1 MRDDLDMTVEN
12 LSAGIASAV
21 NPRECP
27 AGELPLVVDLDGA
40 LLKVDTLHE
49 SLIALLVRRP
59 LKLIRALVVLMT
71 NGRAALKAMLASL
84 GVLDIEAL
92 PLREDV
98 VFWLREQAA
107 AGRALHLAA
116 AADQSVVARFG
127 ARLQMF
133 VSCTGSNGRLDLQA
147 GAKVDYLRSRFPE
160 GFSYAGD
167 CATDPAIWRS
177 AGTVVL
183 IGTRSAIR
191 RSAEGLNKPVEAE
204 FPVLKAGAGIL
215 LKQLRLHQWSKNIL
229 VFLPL
234 LLAHRF
240 TDLQGWLHVLLAFF
254 GMGLT
259 ASATYVVNDLS
270 DLADDRRHAT
280 KRNRPL
286 AAGTFPSAA
295 ALAIVP
301 LMLTG
306 GFALAF
312 AASREAAI
320 TLGAYLTLTLLY
332 SMRLKR
338 VPLLDTAV
346 IGLLFTLR
354 ILLGAAAV
362 RTPPSPWLLAF
373 SVMLFFSL
381 AMAKRQSEIAKTLR
395 LTRTETVAGRGYQ
408 PGDVMLTLVYGITSG
423 IASLVI
429 SMLYITNGVATELY
443 GSPDWLWAVPLLLY
457 LWQMRVWLLAHRGVL
472 DDDPIVFALKDR
484 ISLAL
489 GAGCL
494 LALYLAL

>member
-1 MRDDLDMTVEN
+1 MAAQY
-12 LSAGIASAV
+12 LSVNDNVAVRLADASLHD
-21 NPRECP
+21 P
-27 AGELPLVVDLDGA
+27 LPLVVDLDGA
-40 LLKVDTLHE
+40 LLKVDPIQE
-49 SLIALLVRRP
+49 RLIALLLRQPWQV
-59 LKLIRALVVLMT
+59 LCAFVVLIT
-71 NGRAALKAMLASL
+71 RGRVAMRARIASFDT
-84 GVLDIEAL
+84 LDVEAL
-92 PLREDV
+92 PLREEV
-98 VFWLREQAA
+98 VAWLREQAA
-107 AGRALHLAA
+107 AGREVHLLSG
-116 AADQSVVARFG
+116 ADRAIVARLA
-127 ARLQMF
+127 ARLQF
-133 VSCTGSNGRLDLQA
+133 FESCIDTDGRHNRQA
-147 GAKVDYLRSRFPE
+147 VATAPWLERRFPR
-160 GFSYAGD
+160 GFSYVGGSGSELAVWQSATSVVVAGGRPSRA
-167 CATDPAIWRS
+167 CEMGRAS
-177 AGTVVL
+177 
-183 IGTRSAIR
+183 
-191 RSAEGLNKPVEAE
+191 KPVEAE
-204 FPVLKAGAGIL
+204 FPASPIAAGIF
-215 LKQLRLHQWSKNIL
+215 LKQLRLHQWSKNVL
-229 VFLPL
+229 VVLPL

-240 TDLQGWLHVLLAFF
+240 TDLQGWLHVLLAFL

-286 AAGTFPSAA
+286 AAGTFPSLA

-301 LMLTG
+301 LMLTA

-320 TLGAYLTLTLLY
+320 TLAAYLALTLLY
-332 SMRLKR
+332 SLRLKR

-381 AMAKRQSEIAKTLR
+381 AMAKRQSEMAKTLR
-395 LTRTETVAGRGYQ
+395 LTNTETVAGRGYQ
-408 PGDVMLTLVYGITSG
+408 PGDAMLTLVYGITSG

-457 LWQMRVWLLAHRGVL
+457 LWQMRVWLLAHRGTL
-472 DDDPIVFALKDR
+472 DDDPIVFALKDA
-484 ISLAL
+484 ISLGL

>member
-1 MRDDLDMTVEN
+1 MTVEN
-12 LSAGIASAV
+12 RSAGGAAAV
-21 NPRECP
+21 RARDYP
-27 AGELPLVVDLDGA
+27 AVAPPLVVDLDGA

-49 SLIALLVRRP
+49 SLIALMVWRP
-59 LKLIRALVVLMT
+59 LELLRALIVLIRH
-71 NGRAALKAMLASL
+71 GRGAMKAMLASL
-84 GVLDIEAL
+84 EVLDIEAL
-92 PLREDV
+92 PLREEV
-98 VFWLREQAA
+98 VVWLREQAA
-107 AGRALHLAA
+107 AGRRLHLVA
-116 AADQSVVARFG
+116 AADQEVADGFG
-127 ARLQMF
+127 ARLQIF
-133 VSCTGSNGRLDLQA
+133 ESCTGGDRGLTLQED
-147 GAKVDYLRSRFPE
+147 AKAAHITGRFPD
-160 GFSYAGD
+160 GFSYVGD
-167 CATDPAIWRS
+167 SAEVGVLRS
-177 AGTVVL
+177 ASTVVL
-183 IGTRSAIR
+183 VGTPPAVR
-191 RSAEGLNKPVEAE
+191 RSAERLNKPVEAE
-204 FPVLKAGAGIL
+204 FPVPEPGAAVL
-215 LKQLRLHQWSKNIL
+215 LKELRLHQWSKNVL

-254 GMGLT
+254 AMGLT

-286 AAGTFPSAA
+286 AAGTISSLT

-301 LMLTG
+301 VMLAA
-306 GFALAF
+306 GFALAV

-320 TLGAYLTLTLLY
+320 ALAAYLALTLLY
-332 SMRLKR
+332 SVRLKR

-362 RTPPSPWLLAF
+362 RTAPSPWLLAF

-395 LTRTETVAGRGYQ
+395 LSNTETVAGRGYQ
-408 PGDVMLTLVYGITSG
+408 PGDVVLTLVYGITSG

-472 DDDPIVFALKDR
+472 DDDPIVFALKDG

>member
-1 MRDDLDMTVEN
+1 MTIEN
-12 LSAGIASAV
+12 LSAGGAAAVSA
-21 NPRECP
+21 REYP
-27 AGELPLVVDLDGA
+27 ARAPPLVVDLGGA
-40 LLKVDTLHE
+40 LLKVDALHE
-49 SLIALLVRRP
+49 SLIALVVWRP
-59 LKLIRALVVLMT
+59 LKLLRALVVLIRH
-71 NGRAALKAMLASL
+71 GRAAMKAMLASL
-84 GVLDIEAL
+84 EVLDIEAL
-92 PLREDV
+92 PLREEV
-98 VFWLREQAA
+98 VDWLREQAA
-107 AGRALHLAA
+107 AGRTLHLVA
-116 AADQSVVARFG
+116 AADQEVVDRFG
-127 ARLQMF
+127 ARLQIF
-133 VSCTGSNGRLDLQA
+133 ESCTGGDRGLALQE
-147 GAKVDYLRSRFPE
+147 GAKAAYLARRFPD
-160 GFSYAGD
+160 GFGYVGD
-167 CATDPAIWRS
+167 SATEMAVWRS
-177 AGTVVL
+177 ASTVGLV
-183 IGTRSAIR
+183 GTRPAVR
-191 RSAEGLNKPVEAE
+191 RGAERLNKPVEAE
-204 FPVLKAGAGIL
+204 FPIPRAGAAVL
-215 LKQLRLHQWSKNIL
+215 LKQLRLHQWSKNVL

-254 GMGLT
+254 AMGLT
-259 ASATYVVNDLS
+259 ASATYMVNDLS

-286 AAGTFPSAA
+286 AAGMISSLT

-301 LMLTG
+301 LMLAA
-306 GFALAF
+306 GFALAV

-320 TLGAYLTLTLLY
+320 ALAAYLALTLLY
-332 SMRLKR
+332 SVRLKR

-362 RTPPSPWLLAF
+362 RTAPSPWLLAF

-395 LTRTETVAGRGYQ
+395 LSNTEVVAGRGYQ
-408 PGDVMLTLVYGITSG
+408 PGDAVLTLVYGITSG

-443 GSPDWLWAVPLLLY
+443 GSPEWLWAVPLLLY

>member
-1 MRDDLDMTVEN
+1 MRNPDVTAES
-12 LSAGIASAV
+12 LSASSAV
-21 NPRECP
+21 AVGRRECP
-27 AGELPLVVDLDGA
+27 AAAPPLVVDLDGA

-49 SLIALLVRRP
+49 SLIALFFWRP
-59 LKLIRALVVLMT
+59 FKLMRALVVLIT
-71 NGRAALKAMLASL
+71 RGKAAMRSMLASL
-84 GVLDIEAL
+84 QALDIEAL
-92 PLREDV
+92 PLRENFV
-98 VFWLREQAA
+98 AWLREQAA
-107 AGRALHLAA
+107 AGRALHLTA
-116 AADQSVVARFG
+116 AADQAVVAQFG
-127 ARLQMF
+127 ARLPMF
-133 VSCTGSNGRLDLQA
+133 ESCTGSDLGLDLQGGVNEA
-147 GAKVDYLRSRFPE
+147 YLRRRFPE
-160 GFSYAGD
+160 GFSYAGNSS
-167 CATDPAIWRS
+167 ADPALWRS
-177 AGTVVL
+177 ATTVVL
-183 IGTRSAIR
+183 AGARPALR
-191 RSAEGLNKPVEAE
+191 RSVESLNKPVEAE
-204 FPVLKAGAGIL
+204 FPAPRAGPFIV
-215 LKQLRLHQWSKNIL
+215 LKQLRLHQWSKNVL

-240 TDLQGWLHVLLAFF
+240 ADLQGWRHVTLAFLA
-254 GMGLT
+254 MGLT
-259 ASATYVVNDLS
+259 ASATYVVNDLA

-286 AAGTFPSAA
+286 AAGVLSSLT
-295 ALAIVP
+295 ALAIAP
-301 LMLTG
+301 MLLAF

-312 AASREAAI
+312 AASTAAAI
-320 TLGAYLTLTLLY
+320 TLAAYLGLTLLY
-332 SMRLKR
+332 SLRLKR

-381 AMAKRQSEIAKTLR
+381 AMAKRQSEIEKKLR
-395 LTRTETVAGRGYQ
+395 LTGTALIAGRGYQ
-408 PGDVMLTLVYGITSG
+408 PGDVVLTLVYGITSG
-423 IASLVI
+423 VASLVI

-443 GSPDWLWAVPLLLY
+443 GNPEWLWAVPLLLY

-472 DDDPIVFALKDR
+472 DDDPIVFALKDG